1 VTSYHEILQQYC
13 DMIDKFKNDW
23 VSIEESIEILT
34 QAVMDENLTEI
45 EVILKKLRI

>member
-1 VTSYHEILQQYC
+1 
-13 DMIDKFKNDW
+13 MIDKFKNDW